1 MLEEKINTIIN
12 DSINDGYTKKEIRE
26 IFNRLLKIK
35 KKPKKRDICRPV
47 LYISDST
54 DTDTE

>member
-1 MLEEKINTIIN
+1 MLEDKLNSIII
-12 DSINDGYTKKEIRE
+12 DSINDGYTKKEIRD

-35 KKPKKRDICRPV
+35 KKSKKKDICRPV

-54 DTDTE
+54 DTE